1 MSFLNC
7 SDPANA
13 YGASS
18 AIFRTPAR
26 FFSMLSLRFDVVTN
40 GLALALGVFQHVS
53 DIGHMS
59 FFRDLRV
66 AFRPGANR
74 RSMSRVILIPRL

>member
-1 MSFLNC
+1 VRTV
-7 SDPANA
+7 DIVYR
-13 YGASS
+13 YGASEA
-18 AIFRTPAR
+18 AIRPVPPDSDAA
-26 FFSMLSLRFDVVTN
+26 LLRLEQGNKRLD
-40 GLALALGVFQHVS
+40 LALGVFQHVI

-74 RSMSRVILIPRL
+74 PSMSRVILIPRL